1 MLDHETTLKYI
12 ESAKTGDEEAKSMLL
27 EHNSPLLKSI
37 IRRYKNKGV
46 EYEDLYQLASVG
58 LLKAIKNFDASFNV
72 RFSTYAVPMIAG
84 EIKRFLRD
92 DGYIKISRA
101 LKSLSGKIAG
111 FIENYK
117 KQHFTDPDVNQIA
130 AEFNIE
136 PQEAVF
142 AMDSA
147 RAPISLFEPAAGSGD
162 QTASVIDRIAAP
174 DGGEEVIDKLILKD
188 MINALDDRDKKI
200 VMLRYFKDK
209 TQSEISRIMGVS
221 QVQISRLE
229 NKIIERM
236 KAGFSGE

>member
-12 ESAKTGDEEAKSMLL
+12 ALAKTDDETAKAQLL

-37 IRRYKNKGV
+37 VRRYKNKGV
-46 EYEDLYQLASVG
+46 EYEDLFQLASVG
-58 LLKAIKNFDASFNV
+58 LLKAIRNFDASFNV

-84 EIKRFLRD
+84 EIKRYLRD

-111 FIENYK
+111 FIESYK
-117 KQHFTDPDVNQIA
+117 KQNFRDPDIDTIA
-130 AEFNIE
+130 AEFHIE

-142 AMDSA
+142 AMDSG
-147 RAPISLFEPAAGSGD
+147 RAPISLFEKTDESGD
-162 QTASVIDRIAAP
+162 NHTGLIDRIAAS
-174 DGGEEVIDKLILKD
+174 DGGEEVINKLILKD
-188 MINALDDRDKKI
+188 MIGKLDDRDKKI
-200 VMLRYFKDK
+200 IMLRYFRDK

-229 NKIIERM
+229 NKIIEKM
-236 KAGFSGE
+236 KAGFTE